1 MAANKTDFLRFNAN
15 SIKELITQKL
25 SSDKKLTDQIYEG
38 SNISILID
46 MVAYMYQ
53 CLVYQLN
60 NAASESMFS
69 DTQIYE
75 NMSRL
80 VKMLGYNPKGI
91 IPSQGTF
98 LFNNEENSGLA
109 DKVILPFSFI
119 ETDKTD
125 AYGKKVCFSTI
136 EQYSVNSDRNYSMT
150 LYNGKW
156 KMYPEVFTASG
167 SNYETFS
174 LGLIG
179 SSITSNKLV
188 ANNMIKVYVN
198 SRNVIDGEWR
208 YTDKELFTENDFNSK
223 QYGYIIDNTEKLY
236 NIRLNENK
244 NYEIKFGNG
253 TLGRKLNAG
262 DTLYIFYLDTNG
274 LDGQITPEEL
284 GQGKK
289 LKHSPED
296 FGISDSLYEA
306 IFGKNSVE
314 NSITRIAENPEIYIN
329 NTTTNPIAEE
339 SVDDIRNIAPQEF
352 KLGKR
357 LVTAQDYEYFIK
369 NKWKGQV
376 IDVKCQNNFEYI
388 AKSFFIWLYRLG
400 LEKHNNP
407 KYYVNEI
414 DLVRYGYKFSDPADS
429 NNVYLWTKL
438 YEQEVKNA

>member
-136 EQYSVNSDRNYSMT
+136 EQYSINSDRNYSMT

-289 LKHSPED
+289 FKHSPED

-306 IFGKNSVE
+306 IFGKNSV
-314 NSITRIAENPEIYIN
+314 
-329 NTTTNPIAEE
+329 
-339 SVDDIRNIAPQEF
+339 
-352 KLGKR
+352 
-357 LVTAQDYEYFIK
+357 
-369 NKWKGQV
+369 
-376 IDVKCQNNFEYI
+376 
-388 AKSFFIWLYRLG
+388 
-400 LEKHNNP
+400 
-407 KYYVNEI
+407 
-414 DLVRYGYKFSDPADS
+414 
-429 NNVYLWTKL
+429 
-438 YEQEVKNA
+438 